1 MLSLSRRLRQLVAR
15 AVGRP
20 VAVVAVA
27 ALAAVIGG
35 VLALGLR
42 PSADT
47 SNLVDRGSVTFQ
59 DTARFHQRFGDDAV
73 LILAREDLLYLLLT
87 SDLGRLLGL
96 EGCLSGNA
104 PPGAQ
109 PPGGPRG
116 PCAGLAR
123 EKPAR
128 VVYGPGTFINQAAQ
142 EIAGAFTTQ
151 QRQEI
156 VRERRAMAAARG
168 LARARGFSHAAQE
181 RLANQAQTLVRAQY
195 LRNTLGLALVYGIRS
210 VPRIDDPAFV
220 SRLVF
225 DTRRGPTTPKTRFAY
240 LLPNSRSAL
249 IQVRLRP
256 ELSEAERAHAIQLIR
271 AATRMPQFR
280 LTHRG
285 TYTVTG
291 APVVVSDLTTSIS
304 HSIVTMLIVALVV
317 MALTLALVF
326 RSRPRLLPLLLAL
339 AAVGVLFG
347 GMALVGASL
356 TMASIAVLPILV
368 GLGVDYAIQLQ
379 SRFDEV
385 AQDDHTPASAAAV
398 RAAGVGGPVIATACG
413 ATAAGFLVLL
423 LSPVPMVRGFGLLLV
438 IGVVLSFACALTAGF
453 AALTLMRGPEEDR
466 WAGSPRLRAAA
477 EAVARA
483 GRGAGDILGG
493 AWRNVARRVSAARR
507 AAATRAV
514 GDAWRGAREVSLE
527 AWHGAL
533 SEARRRPARVL
544 GIGVALAVLGFAL
557 DTQTKVVSDV
567 TRLVPADLPGLR
579 DLRTVQRT
587 TAVSGEIDV
596 MVAARDLTDP
606 RVINWM
612 TAYQRSVLRRYGYS
626 SSRGCGRAEL
636 CPALSLPDLFTPSGA
651 RDQRGIRALLDAVPP
666 YFSQAVISSDRR
678 LATMAFGIRLMP
690 LDRQQEIIQ
699 QMRRQLRPPPGVQAS
714 LVGLPVL
721 AADANAKIASPWRRL
736 LTVLASLALVT
747 LVLLA
752 AYRRP
757 GWALVPLI
765 PIALA
770 GGWSALLL
778 FLMRIPLN
786 PMSVTLGALV
796 IAISTEFSVLLADR
810 YRQER
815 AAGHHPEAALD
826 RTYGSTGRAVMASGV
841 TAIAGFAVLIFSS
854 IRMLRE
860 FGVVAVVDMVV
871 SLLGV
876 MIVLPAVLLL
886 DERGELGQLP
896 ARAWRSAVTSLGR
909 MRRPRAAG
917 HAGRPAA

>member
-1 MLSLSRRLRQLVAR
+1 MLSLSRWLRQLVAR

-20 VAVVAVA
+20 VAVVAVT
-27 ALAAVIGG
+27 ALAALVGG
-35 VLALGLR
+35 GLALGLR

-47 SNLVDRGSVTFQ
+47 SNLVDRGSVAFR
-59 DTARFHQRFGDDAV
+59 DTDRFHQRFGDDAV
-73 LILAREDLLYLLLT
+73 LVLAREDLGYLLLT

-104 PPGAQ
+104 PPGVQ

-116 PCAGLAR
+116 PCAALAR
-123 EKPAR
+123 DKPAR

-142 EIAGAFTTQ
+142 EIAREFTTQ
-151 QRQEI
+151 RQQEI
-156 VRERRAMAAARG
+156 VRERRTMAAARG
-168 LARARGFSHAAQE
+168 LGRARGFSRAAQE
-181 RLANQAQTLVRAQY
+181 RLANQAQTLVRAEY
-195 LRNTLGLALVYGIRS
+195 LRKTLTLALVYGIRS

-225 DTRRGPTTPKTRFAY
+225 DTGRGPTTPKPRFAY
-240 LLPNSRSAL
+240 ILPNSRSAL
-249 IQVRLRP
+249 VQVRLRP
-256 ELSEAERAHAIQLIR
+256 ELTDAERARAIELIR

-280 LTHRG
+280 LRHRG

-291 APVVVSDLTTSIS
+291 APVVVSDLTASIS

-317 MALTLALVF
+317 MAVTLALVF
-326 RSRPRLLPLLLAL
+326 RSRPRLLPLALAL

-385 AQDDHTPASAAAV
+385 SDDDRAPARAAAV
-398 RAAGVGGPVIATACG
+398 RAAAAGGPVIATACG

-438 IGVVLSFACALTAGF
+438 IGVGLAFACAVTAGF
-453 AALTLMRGPEEDR
+453 AALSLVRGPDAER
-466 WAGSPRLRAAA
+466 WAGSARLRAAA
-477 EAVARA
+477 GTVARA
-483 GRGAGDILGG
+483 GHGAGEMLSG
-493 AWRNVARRVSAARR
+493 AWRSAARR
-507 AAATRAV
+507 LPAAHRGRIAGLATR
-514 GDAWRGAREVSLE
+514 GWREARDTSLE
-527 AWHGAL
+527 AWRAAL
-533 SEARRRPARVL
+533 SEARGRPARVL
-544 GIGVALAVLGFAL
+544 GIGVALALVGFVV

-567 TRLVPADLPGLR
+567 TRLVPSDLPALR
-579 DLRTVQRT
+579 DLHTLQRT

-596 MVAARDLTDP
+596 MVSARDLTDP
-606 RVINWM
+606 RVIDWM
-612 TAYQRSVLRRYGYS
+612 TRYQRSLLRRYGYS
-626 SSRGCGRAEL
+626 SHRGCGKAEL
-636 CPALSLPDLFTPSGA
+636 CPALSLPDLFTASGT
-651 RDQRGIRALLDAVPP
+651 RDRQSIRALLDAVPP

-690 LDRQQEIIQ
+690 LDRQQEVIR
-699 QMRRQLRPPPGVQAS
+699 QMRRQLQPPPGVQAS

-721 AADANAKIASPWRRL
+721 AADANAKVASSWRRL

-752 AYRRP
+752 AYRRAE
-757 GWALVPLI
+757 WALIPLI

-770 GGWSALLL
+770 GGWSALIL

-815 AAGHHPEAALD
+815 AAGRQPEEALA

-841 TAIAGFAVLIFSS
+841 TAIAGFAVPVFSS

-886 DERGELGQLP
+886 DERGELGRLP
-896 ARAWRSAVTSLGR
+896 ARAWHAVVTALGR
-909 MRRPRAAG
+909 LRRPRAAG